1 MRDNTASETALRAA
15 RARARHQLHDPS
27 PLLKDD
33 EAVRLMEAHEPGFRT
48 QRREG
53 FIARA
58 FRGGVVAR
66 SRIAED
72 ALAQAMA
79 HGVRQYVVLGAGLDT
94 FGVRH
99 RDPALKVFEVDHPAT
114 QAFKRE
120 LLARAGCTPPSTL
133 TFVPVDL
140 QRTALRAA
148 LWDAG
153 WDPAQPTF
161 FAWLGVVWYLE
172 RPTVVE
178 TLRLMGRCP
187 PGSGVVFDCWHRP
200 RPTQWD
206 ARLKLAFLRRRYA
219 RLGEP
224 WITFFDHDELD
235 ALLAAEGFSR
245 VARLDGEGINQA
257 LFGDGRAHLRLRS
270 GRLFSITTAWV

>member
-1 MRDNTASETALRAA
+1 MRDHAASETALRAA
-15 RARARHQLHDPS
+15 RARAWHQLHDPS
-27 PLLKDD
+27 PLMRDD
-33 EAVRLMEAHEPGFRT
+33 EAVRLMEAHEPGFRS

-66 SRIAED
+66 SRMAED
-72 ALAQAMA
+72 ALAQAVA
-79 HGVRQYVVLGAGLDT
+79 RGVRQYVLIGAGLDT

-120 LLARAGCTPPSTL
+120 LLARAGCTPPPTL
-133 TFVPVDL
+133 VFAPVDL
-140 QRTALRAA
+140 RHTALRTA

-153 WDPAQPTF
+153 WDPGQPTF

-172 RPTVVE
+172 RSAIAD
-178 TLRLMGRCP
+178 TLRLIGGCP
-187 PGSGVVFDCWHRP
+187 AGSGVVFDCWHRP
-200 RPTQWD
+200 RRTEWD
-206 ARLKLAFLRRRYA
+206 ARLKLALLRRRYA

-224 WITFFDHDELD
+224 WITFFDHEELD

-245 VARLDGEGINQA
+245 VERLDGEAINRA
-257 LFGDGRAHLRLRS
+257 LFSDAQAHLRLRS